1 MGKTVFPENFKIV
14 QLASPETTNSGKT
27 SDYIS
32 MKDCLRCTIV
42 VDLTQAVGHATTLAL
57 YRGTAVDGTG
67 AVVFATVVPIWAN
80 EDCGATDTLVRKTDA
95 INYSVTDDVK
105 DKQVVFQIDPVTM
118 GDTFDVLSIRAANSS
133 QSSNYWNATAY
144 IETRY
149 QQATPPAAITD

>member
-32 MKDCLRCTIV
+32 LKDCLRCTIV
-42 VDLTQAVGHATTLAL
+42 VDLTQATGHATAIAL

-67 AVVFATVVPIWAN
+67 AVVLTTVVPIWVN
-80 EDCGATDTLVRKTDA
+80 QDCGATDTLVRQTDA
-95 INYSVTDDVK
+95 INFTVTDDIK
-105 DKQVVFQIDPVTM
+105 DKQLVFQVDPVTL

-133 QSSNYWNATAY
+133 AADNFWSVTAY
-144 IETRY
+144 LETRY
-149 QQATPPAAITD
+149 EQATPPTAITD